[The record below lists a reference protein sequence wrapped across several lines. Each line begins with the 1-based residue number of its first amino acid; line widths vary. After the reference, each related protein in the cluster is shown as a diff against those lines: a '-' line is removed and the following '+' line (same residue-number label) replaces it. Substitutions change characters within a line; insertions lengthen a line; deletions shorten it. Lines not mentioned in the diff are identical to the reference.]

1 MTTIVTRAG
10 KGSPLTWNEADANF
24 INLNTDKFETN
35 YTASGIGAVERTT
48 QSKLD
53 DIVSIKD
60 FGAVGDG
67 VTDDTAAIQAAIES
81 IRTTGG
87 VIKFTEG
94 TFRTSGPILLYSNI
108 VLEGE
113 GRTSTYIKPLNSAT
127 FTTEQAVVMTANFT
141 TDANLWDYYTPYPA
155 GLHMGVGLNRL
166 CIDGNRANV
175 ANANGLM
182 IYGGAWKLRELGV
195 INTQGHGIWTEC
207 GKPVSSTSGD
217 DLHDYINMHEAH
229 GEGIYIANANKHGWL
244 YEGPNDS
251 NITDVQIKTCGWAG
265 FYQTTSAT
273 TQSAGLKIGTLHAY
287 SCNCAHDAD
296 GAMVELY
303 NVLAD
308 KLYIDAS
315 LKNGLRLANYISH
328 IGIVWVILTNKACA
342 GNFYDVLV
350 ESPNNII
357 GMLSVVDPLRT
368 SGSHGGTLWVKSG
381 ASGTQIAELRTAQN
395 FASTVQAV
403 GMKIE
408 GDRTSILNAQ
418 IKLYSAPS
426 SVAFDLNSNYN
437 NINASIDGSSL
448 ACRYQN
454 ATGSGAHHNKI
465 NLVLTNNSVNYTTE
479 SPISPDDIFNV
490 VYGTGGNST
499 SFCGEGTVK
508 RQINPV
514 EQVTYAATI
523 TPNCRDGSYK
533 KIGLLTGATTI
544 ALPLYPT
551 DGDRLTFQFQQD
563 GTGGRAITWNSAY
576 KTNYSDTGNTAFL
589 RASVSFRYDAVPEFW
604 VQEGGFSGWF

>member
-1 MTTIVTRAG
+1 
-10 KGSPLTWNEADANF
+10 
-24 INLNTDKFETN
+24 
-35 YTASGIGAVERTT
+35 
-48 QSKLD
+48 
-53 DIVSIKD
+53 
-60 FGAVGDG
+60 
-67 VTDDTAAIQAAIES
+67 
-81 IRTTGG
+81 
-87 VIKFTEG
+87 
-94 TFRTSGPILLYSNI
+94 
-108 VLEGE
+108 
-113 GRTSTYIKPLNSAT
+113 
-127 FTTEQAVVMTANFT
+127 
-141 TDANLWDYYTPYPA
+141 
-155 GLHMGVGLNRL
+155 
-166 CIDGNRANV
+166 
-175 ANANGLM
+175 
-182 IYGGAWKLRELGV
+182 
-195 INTQGHGIWTEC
+195 
-207 GKPVSSTSGD
+207 
-217 DLHDYINMHEAH
+217 
-229 GEGIYIANANKHGWL
+229 
-244 YEGPNDS
+244 
-251 NITDVQIKTCGWAG
+251 
-265 FYQTTSAT
+265 
-273 TQSAGLKIGTLHAY
+273 
-287 SCNCAHDAD
+287 
-296 GAMVELY
+296 
-303 NVLAD
+303 
-308 KLYIDAS
+308 
-315 LKNGLRLANYISH
+315 
-328 IGIVWVILTNKACA
+328 
-342 GNFYDVLV
+342 
-350 ESPNNII
+350 
-357 GMLSVVDPLRT
+357 
-368 SGSHGGTLWVKSG
+368 VKSG
-381 ASGTQIAELRTAQN
+381 ASGTQIAELRTAQD

-418 IKLYSAPS
+418 IKLYGAPA

-465 NLVLTNNSVNYTTE
+465 NLVLTNNTVNYTIE

-576 KTNYSDTGNTAFL
+576 KTNYSNTGNTAFL
-589 RASVSFRYDAVPEFW
+589 RATVSFRYDAVPEFW